1 MSITHDEFEFSLTN
15 EKIDEILAAK
25 FKDKKSLTLRE
36 IKAAFIDLM
45 SACGL
50 FGLNGR
56 GEPQRA
62 GWIDL
67 YHEQLCFSY
76 CVNPGEIRSLMLKP
90 GQTVDLYVDGSKVQS
105 VKVIVNNDEDSKMR
119 FKLDVDDNCPV
130 IGSRAAMSAM
140 LPGSEH
146 LKLNKNGVIV
156 RNMLAHGDSP
166 KRKYRRGDQE
176 NAGEAK

>member
-1 MSITHDEFEFSLTN
+1 MSVTHDEFEFSITN

-36 IKAAFIDLM
+36 IKDAFIDLM
-45 SACGL
+45 STCGL

-62 GWIDL
+62 GWIDTF
-67 YHEQLCFSY
+67 HDQLCFSFS
-76 CVNPGEIRSLMLKP
+76 VRPGEIRNILLKP

-105 VKVIVNNDEDSKMR
+105 VKVIENDDEESKMR
-119 FKLDVDDNCPV
+119 FKLDVADDCAV

-146 LKLNKNGVIV
+146 LRLNENGVIV
-156 RNMLAHGDSP
+156 TSLLTKGA
-166 KRKYRRGDQE
+166 KE
-176 NAGEAK
+176 NEENDD

>member
-1 MSITHDEFEFSLTN
+1 MSITHDEFEFALTN
-15 EKIDEILAAK
+15 EKIDEILLK
-25 FKDKKSLTLRE
+25 RFKDKKTLTL
-36 IKAAFIDLM
+36 KDVKDAFIELM

-50 FGLNGR
+50 FGLNSR

-90 GQTVDLYVDGSKVQS
+90 GQTVDLYLDGSKIET
-105 VKVIVNNDEDSKMR
+105 VKVIANDDETSKMR
-119 FKLDVDDNCPV
+119 FKLDVDDDCPV

-146 LKLNKNGVIV
+146 LQLNENGVIV
-156 RNMLAHGDSP
+156 SNLLTKGDS
-166 KRKYRRGDQE
+166 KNEE
-176 NAGEAK
+176 NDD